1 MKKCKVCGGVLNGL
15 VGKIKKI
22 FFNQP
27 PPGKNQDVSNKG
39 VNKAESNKPGKKISE
54 STTREDEKY
63 QCPICK
69 RMILQSHAI
78 EHIKT
83 EEYLMGLISK
93 DHPKWSKKDPVC
105 KECIDYYRKLIEDAE
120 I

>member
-1 MKKCKVCGGVLNGL
+1 
-15 VGKIKKI
+15 
-22 FFNQP
+22 
-27 PPGKNQDVSNKG
+27 
-39 VNKAESNKPGKKISE
+39 
-54 STTREDEKY
+54 
-63 QCPICK
+63 
-69 RMILQSHAI
+69 MILESHAI

-105 KECIDYYRKLIEDAE
+105 QECIDYYRKLVEDAE

>member
-27 PPGKNQDVSNKG
+27 SSGKDQDVSNKG
-39 VNKAESNKPGKKISE
+39 VNKAESNKSEKKISE

-93 DHPKWSKKDPVC
+93 DHPRWAKEEPVC
-105 KECIDYYRKLIEDAE
+105 KECIDYYRKLVEDAE

>member
-1 MKKCKVCGGVLNGL
+1 MKKCKVGGGALSGL

-22 FFNQP
+22 FFNHP
-27 PPGKNQDVSNKG
+27 PSGKGQDASSKSVDNTKSNKL
-39 VNKAESNKPGKKISE
+39 EKKISE
-54 STTREDEKY
+54 ATTREEEKY

-69 RMILQSHAI
+69 RMILESHAI

-105 KECIDYYRKLIEDAE
+105 QECIDYYRKLVEDAE